1 MAANRRELLID
12 TALELFYREGFHAT
26 GVDRILAEAGVAKMT
41 LYKHFKSKDELI
53 LAALRRR
60 DERFRDWFMREVE
73 RRARTPRERLLVC
86 FDVLG
91 EWCSGRDFSGCMFI
105 NAAAEFGRQ
114 DNPAHALSAEHKRLL
129 LDYLKTLARAAE
141 AREPEALARR
151 LGILLE
157 GAIVM
162 AHVCGD
168 RSAAQ
173 DAKAAAETL
182 IDEALRAP
190 APLPI

>member
-1 MAANRRELLID
+1 MAASRREQLID
-12 TALELFYREGFHAT
+12 TALDLFYREGFHAT

-73 RRARTPRERLLVC
+73 RRAKAPRERLLVA

-91 EWCSGRDFSGCMFI
+91 EWFAGRDFSGCMFI
-105 NAAAEFGRQ
+105 NAAAEFGKAE
-114 DNPAHALSAEHKRLL
+114 DPAHTLSAEHKRLL
-129 LDYLKTLARAAE
+129 LDYLRTLARAAE
-141 AREPEALARR
+141 AAQPDALARQ
-151 LGILLE
+151 LVILME
-157 GAIVM
+157 GAIVV

-168 RSAAQ
+168 RGAAQ
-173 DAKAAAETL
+173 DAKAAAQVL
-182 IDEALRAP
+182 LAKALDRAALEP
-190 APLPI
+190 V